1 LALFSTNILR
11 GIDILPHRESIEAVI
26 LKIKSTELS
35 KFCLDECKKSCCLFE
50 GLSISVDEE
59 QLKFLY
65 EAQLKAAALYKVA
78 AVIGCEKKVYACLF
92 HKIIDKLKGKGSLKK
107 EGECYWLH
115 NTACPRYDE
124 KTRVC
129 LVHDDPRRP
138 HACEPF
144 PITFHDETGV
154 ILDARCSYVYQQWEE
169 IISSLTMNHGEK
181 ALHFKVIA
189 PFIFGIFPYDADDYR
204 KMRDYEA
211 NI

>member
-1 LALFSTNILR
+1 
-11 GIDILPHRESIEAVI
+11 
-26 LKIKSTELS
+26 LS

-78 AVIGCEKKVYACLF
+78 AVIGCEKKVYAYLF
-92 HKIIDKLKGKGSLKK
+92 NKIIDKLKGKGSLKK
-107 EGECYWLH
+107 EGERYRLH

-129 LVHDDPRRP
+129 LVHDNPRRP

-154 ILDARCSYVYQQWEE
+154 ILDARCSYVYQHWEE

-181 ALHFKVIA
+181 ALNFKVIA
-189 PFIFGIFPYDADDYR
+189 PFIVGIFPYDADDYR
-204 KMRDYEA
+204 KMRK
-211 NI
+211 